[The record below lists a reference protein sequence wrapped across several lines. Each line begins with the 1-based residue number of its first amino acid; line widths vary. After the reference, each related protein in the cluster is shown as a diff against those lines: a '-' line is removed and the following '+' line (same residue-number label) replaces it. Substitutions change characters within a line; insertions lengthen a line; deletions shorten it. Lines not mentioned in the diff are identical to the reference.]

1 MMRLAAALLFTV
13 SFAAGTVSRAQPAPP
28 QPVITHRLEALTDQP
43 ATHTGFTFD
52 RSMMQVAQ
60 DLLQSNGMDAGHAA
74 AAITGVTFDN
84 YHYAAPAFYEPEEMA
99 KLKEVYDRAG
109 WKHLVNAHGTNADQA
124 EPTGMLTD
132 LWLHYNGGQ
141 INALT
146 VLTRSSR
153 AMSVVQLT
161 GSLRPLDL
169 LHLSGHFGI
178 PRVDPNAVMVPDNSP
193 QSR

>member
-1 MMRLAAALLFTV
+1 MNRLAAALLLTV
-13 SFAAGTVSRAQPAPP
+13 SFAAGSYCRAQPAPP
-28 QPVITHRLEALTDQP
+28 QPVITQRLEALTDQP

-52 RSMMQVAQ
+52 RSMMQIAQ

-74 AAITGVTFDN
+74 AAITGVTFDT
-84 YHYAAPAFYEPEEMA
+84 YHYAAPAFYEPEAMA
-99 KLKEVYDRAG
+99 ALKQVYDRAG
-109 WKHLVNAHGTNADQA
+109 WKHLVDARGNRGDQA
-124 EPTGMLTD
+124 EPSGMITD

-153 AMSVVQLT
+153 EMSVVQLT

-193 QSR
+193 QGH